1 LTTQGSNA
9 FPQNARDFT
18 NWYGPSDYDVRHRL
32 TANFVVNLP
41 LGDNIIARDWV
52 ASGVCAIR
60 SGQPFT
66 VNQSNNNVGQSMY
79 GLPDAIG
86 DPSGPK
92 TVDRWFNTDAF
103 TPVASGVFG
112 NEIRNQLRGPAF
124 QSFDL
129 TLQRLIRVG
138 NRYTVSFRWMRS
150 ICSTR
155 PPSDCRTRTLPAVRR
170 SAPSPACLETHG
182 RCSCRCVSCFS
193 DQLNRRR

>member
-1 LTTQGSNA
+1 MPC
-9 FPQNARDFT
+9 PQNARDFT
-18 NWYGPSDYDVRHRL
+18 NWYGPSDCDVRHRL

-52 ASGVCAIR
+52 ASGVYAIR
-60 SGQPFT
+60 SGRPFT
-66 VNQSNNNVGQSMY
+66 VNQSNNNAGQSMY

-103 TPVASGVFG
+103 TPVASGVLATRFATSS
-112 NEIRNQLRGPAF
+112 EAPR
-124 QSFDL
+124 
-129 TLQRLIRVG
+129 
-138 NRYTVSFRWMRS
+138 FRASTWHCSGSYESATATRCRFAGMRS

-155 PPSDCRTRTLPAVRR
+155 PTSDCRTRTLPAVRR

-193 DQLNRRR
+193 DQLNRCR